1 MAQAEGWLKSVET
14 DVDSKDLG
22 RGVRVAIEMQP
33 LAMPEVHSEHL
44 WKHPSV
50 EFWQTLTSWVETFQ
64 RHQGTCNTN
73 VQALKG
79 QMFRLIIKAA
89 VRVETMWV

>member
-1 MAQAEGWLKSVET
+1 
-14 DVDSKDLG
+14 
-22 RGVRVAIEMQP
+22 
-33 LAMPEVHSEHL
+33 MPEVHSEHL

-89 VRVETMWV
+89 VRVETMWVLVDGLHYHMAWKLKHFA